1 MSDLL
6 SYEILEELRDQVGI
20 ELIASLEDE
29 LAHDAGSRIN
39 EIEKL
44 HAAQSFDALRKE
56 AHTLKSSSG
65 TLGLQKVS
73 ELAAFIERTLVQKTG
88 DDIDSTIPTLKP
100 LFDESMLALKT
111 WIQENS

>member
-1 MSDLL
+1 MTDLL

-29 LAHDAGSRIN
+29 LASDAGMRIQ

-56 AHTLKSSSG
+56 AHTLKSSTG
-65 TLGLQKVS
+65 TLGLKKIS
-73 ELAAFIERTLVQKTG
+73 ELAAFIERTLVQQTG
-88 DDIDSTIPTLKP
+88 DNIAPIIPTLRP
-100 LFDESMLALKT
+100 LFDESLQALKT
-111 WIQENS
+111 WVEENS